1 MMISKVFKILLFLKL
16 VSSTLFSQNVYEG
29 QIFDKKSD
37 VPIANVELYDL
48 ESKSLCTTNK
58 TGSFVFEANQST
70 IRLIAYKD
78 GYEIARLKL
87 LSSVDSIYFM
97 TPLSIDINE
106 VMILEQDDRFSTTN
120 LNDIVDDVIFAG
132 KKSNKI
138 IIKNSFGNTA
148 TNTAR
153 HVFNKIGGLN
163 IFQNDDAGLQLNIG
177 GRGLNPGRS
186 ANFNIRQNNYD
197 ITPDLLGYPESYY
210 TPPTEALKEI
220 QVVRGAASLQY
231 GTQFGGLVNFVFKE
245 PSKEKK
251 LEIITRN
258 TLGSNNLYSN
268 FTSLSGTL
276 NKTSYYSFV
285 NYKNGD
291 GFRANSEYESIN
303 LFAHFRHNI
312 SKKLSSSFE
321 ITYLTYLAQQ
331 AGGLTDQ
338 MFEDNPLQ
346 TNRERNWFE
355 INWLLSNLK
364 FFLELNKS
372 DRLSLNFFAL
382 DANRFT
388 VGYRN
393 VRVDQIDP
401 LLDRDLIKGYFK
413 NYGVESR
420 YINYYKFL
428 NTESVFLAGIKY
440 YKSNN
445 SSQQGPGSSG
455 FDADFNF
462 STNEFPYYPNQSY
475 YNYPNLNTSL
485 FIENIIYLDTNFSI
499 TPGARYEFIDT
510 RAEGYYRSITLN
522 LVNDPIF
529 DTTISSSNSN
539 TRNFVLLGV
548 GLSYKTKSEN
558 ELYGN
563 ISQNYRSVTFS
574 DISIQNPSFI
584 IDPDISDESGYSF
597 DIGYRG
603 VYRSKLKFDFNY
615 FGLRYNNRIGF
626 IPKQIEFLP
635 GFFTVKTQKG
645 NIGDAFIQGI
655 ETLVDY
661 KLSIN
666 RKSKISNYINYAYTV
681 SEYLISGE
689 QNIIGNQVEFV
700 PNHNLKMG
708 IDLLKNKFKCGF
720 QLTYLSDQFTDA
732 TNALESNISGTIG
745 RIPSYYVLDFSGAF
759 KLRSLSLLFGVNNL
773 LNNSYFTR
781 RTTGYPGPG
790 IIPSDLRN
798 YYFTLELT
806 F

>member
-1 MMISKVFKILLFLKL
+1 MMISKGFKILLFLKL
-16 VSSTLFSQNVYEG
+16 VSLTLFSQNIFEG
-29 QIFDKKSD
+29 QLFDKKSN
-37 VPIANVELYDL
+37 VALPAVELYDL
-48 ESKSLCTTNK
+48 ESKFLCTTNK
-58 TGSFVFEANQST
+58 TGSFVFEANQSE
-70 IRLIAYKD
+70 IRIITYKD
-78 GYEIARLKL
+78 GYEIASLKL

-106 VMILEQDDRFSTTN
+106 VMIIEQDDRFSTTN
-120 LNDIVDDVIFAG
+120 LNDVVDDVIFAG

-245 PSKEKK
+245 PSKERK

-291 GFRANSEYESIN
+291 GFRANSKYESIN
-303 LFAHFRHNI
+303 LFAHFRQKI

-338 MFEDNPLQ
+338 MFEEDPLQ

-372 DRLSLNFFAL
+372 DRLSFNFFAL

-428 NTESVFLAGIKY
+428 NTESVFLVGIKY

-462 STNEFPYYPNQSY
+462 SINEFPYYPNQSY

-485 FIENIIYLDTNFSI
+485 FIENIFYLDTNFSI

-529 DTTISSSNSN
+529 DTTISSSSSN
-539 TRNFVLLGV
+539 TRNFALLGV
-548 GLSYKTKSEN
+548 GFSYKTKSEN

-584 IDPDISDESGYSF
+584 IDPEISDESGYSF

-689 QNIIGNQVEFV
+689 QNIVGNQVEFV

-708 IDLLKNKFKCGF
+708 VDLLKNKFKCGF

-732 TNALESNISGTIG
+732 TNAFESNVSGTIG

-759 KLRSLSLLFGVNNL
+759 KLRSLSFLFGVNNL
-773 LNNSYFTR
+773 LNNTYFTR

-798 YYFTLELT
+798 YYFTLQIRI
-806 F
+806 

>member
-1 MMISKVFKILLFLKL
+1 MISKGFKILLFLKL
-16 VSSTLFSQNVYEG
+16 VSLTLWSQNIFEG
-29 QIFDKKSD
+29 QVFDKNSN
-37 VPIANVELYDL
+37 VALSNVELYDL
-48 ESKSLCTTNK
+48 ESRLLCTTNK
-58 TGSFVFEANQST
+58 TGSFVFEENHST
-70 IRLIAYKD
+70 IRIITYKD
-78 GYEIARLKL
+78 GYEIANLKL
-87 LSSVDSIYFM
+87 LSSVDSIYFL

-106 VMILEQDDRFSTTN
+106 VMIVEQDDRFSTTN
-120 LNDIVDDVIFAG
+120 LNDVVDDVIFAG

-138 IIKNSFGNTA
+138 IIKNSFGTTA
-148 TNTAR
+148 TNSAR
-153 HVFNKIGGLN
+153 HIFNKIGGLN

-210 TPPTEALKEI
+210 TPPAEALKEI

-231 GTQFGGLVNFVFKE
+231 GTQFGGLVNFIFKE
-245 PSKEKK
+245 PSTEKK

-258 TLGSNNLYSN
+258 TFGSNALYSN

-303 LFAHFRHNI
+303 LFAHFRQKI

-338 MFEDNPLQ
+338 MFEENPLQ

-372 DRLSLNFFAL
+372 DRLSFNFFAL
-382 DANRFT
+382 DANRLT

-401 LLDRDLIKGYFK
+401 LIDRDLIKGYFK

-420 YINYYKFL
+420 YINYYKLL
-428 NTESVFLAGIKY
+428 NTQSVFLAGIKY
-440 YKSNN
+440 YKSKN

-455 FDADFNF
+455 IDADFNF

-475 YNYPNLNTSL
+475 YDYPNLNTSF
-485 FIENIIYLDTNFSI
+485 FIENIFYVDTNFSI

-522 LVNDPIF
+522 LVNDPVF
-529 DTTISSSNSN
+529 DTTISSSSSN
-539 TRNFVLLGV
+539 TRNFALLGV
-548 GLSYKTKSEN
+548 GFSYKTKSKY

-603 VYRSKLKFDFNY
+603 IYRSKLKFDFNY

-635 GFFTVKTQKG
+635 GFYTVKTQKG
-645 NIGDAFIQGI
+645 NIGDAFIQGV

-700 PNHNLKMG
+700 PTHNLKMG
-708 IDLLKNKFKCGF
+708 VDLLKNKFKCGF

-732 TNALESNISGTIG
+732 TNAFESNVSGTIG
-745 RIPSYYVLDFSGAF
+745 RIPSYYVLDFSSAI
-759 KLRSLSLLFGVNNL
+759 KLRSLSFLFGVNNL
-773 LNNSYFTR
+773 LNNAYFTR

-798 YYFTLELT
+798 YYFTLQLI

>member
-1 MMISKVFKILLFLKL
+1 MMISKVFKILFFIKL
-16 VSSTLFSQNVYEG
+16 VSSTLFSQNVFEG
-29 QIFDKKSD
+29 QIFDIKSD
-37 VPIANVELYDL
+37 VPLTNVELYDL
-48 ESKSLCTTNK
+48 ESKFLCTTNK
-58 TGSFVFEANQST
+58 TGSFVFKANQST
-70 IRLIAYKD
+70 IRLIGYKD
-78 GYEIARLKL
+78 GYEIVTLKL

-106 VMILEQDDRFSTTN
+106 VMIIEQDDRFSTTN
-120 LNDIVDDVIFAG
+120 LNDVVDDVIFAG

-148 TNTAR
+148 ANTAR

-245 PSKEKK
+245 PSKERK
-251 LEIITRN
+251 LGIISRN

-303 LFAHFRHNI
+303 LFAHFRQNI
-312 SKKLSSSFE
+312 SNKISSSFE

-338 MFEDNPLQ
+338 MFEENPLQ

-364 FFLELNKS
+364 FLLELNKS
-372 DRLSLNFFAL
+372 DRLSFNFFAL

-401 LLDRDLIKGYFK
+401 LLERDLIKGYFQ

-428 NTESVFLAGIKY
+428 HTESVFLAGIKY

-462 STNEFPYYPNQSY
+462 STNEFQYYPNQSY

-485 FIENIIYLDTNFSI
+485 FIENIFYLDTNFSI

-539 TRNFVLLGV
+539 TRNFLLLGV
-548 GLSYKTKSEN
+548 GLSYKIKSEN

-584 IDPDISDESGYSF
+584 IDPEISDESGYSF

-689 QNIIGNQVEFV
+689 QNIVGNQVEFV

-708 IDLLKNKFKCGF
+708 VDFLQNKFKCGF

-732 TNALESNISGTIG
+732 TNSFDPNISATIG
-745 RIPSYYVLDFSGAF
+745 RIPSYYILDFSGAF
-759 KLRSLSLLFGVNNL
+759 KLRSLYLLFGVNNL

-798 YYFTLELT
+798 YYFTLQLMI
-806 F
+806 

>member
-1 MMISKVFKILLFLKL
+1 MISKGFKILLFLKL
-16 VSSTLFSQNVYEG
+16 VSLTLFSQNIFEG
-29 QIFDKKSD
+29 QLFDKKSN
-37 VPIANVELYDL
+37 VALPAVELYDL
-48 ESKSLCTTNK
+48 ESKFLCTTNK
-58 TGSFVFEANQST
+58 TGSFVFEANQSE
-70 IRLIAYKD
+70 IRIITYKD
-78 GYEIARLKL
+78 GYEIASLKL

-106 VMILEQDDRFSTTN
+106 VMIIEQDDRFSTTN
-120 LNDIVDDVIFAG
+120 LNDVVDDVIFAG

-245 PSKEKK
+245 PSKERK

-291 GFRANSEYESIN
+291 GFRANSKYESIN
-303 LFAHFRHNI
+303 LFAHFRQKI

-338 MFEDNPLQ
+338 MFEEDPLQ

-372 DRLSLNFFAL
+372 DRLSFNFFAL

-428 NTESVFLAGIKY
+428 NTESVFLVGIKY

-462 STNEFPYYPNQSY
+462 SINEFPYYPNQSY

-485 FIENIIYLDTNFSI
+485 FIENIFYLDTNFSI

-529 DTTISSSNSN
+529 DTTISSSSSN
-539 TRNFVLLGV
+539 TRNFALLGV
-548 GLSYKTKSEN
+548 GFSYKTKSEN

-584 IDPDISDESGYSF
+584 IDPEISDESGYSF

-689 QNIIGNQVEFV
+689 QNIVGNQVEFV

-708 IDLLKNKFKCGF
+708 VDLLKNKFKCGF

-732 TNALESNISGTIG
+732 TNAFESNVSGTIG

-759 KLRSLSLLFGVNNL
+759 KLRSLSFLFGVNNL
-773 LNNSYFTR
+773 LNNTYFTR

-798 YYFTLELT
+798 YYFTLQIRI
-806 F
+806 

>member
-1 MMISKVFKILLFLKL
+1 MISKVFKILLFLKL
-16 VSSTLFSQNVYEG
+16 VSSTLFSQNIFEG

-37 VPIANVELYDL
+37 IPMTNVELYDL
-48 ESKSLCTTNK
+48 ESKLLCTTNK
-58 TGSFVFEANQST
+58 TGSFIFEANQST

-78 GYEIARLKL
+78 GYEIATLKL
-87 LSSVDSIYFM
+87 LSSLDSIYFM
-97 TPLSIDINE
+97 TPLSIDVNE
-106 VMILEQDDRFSTTN
+106 VMIIQQDDRLSTTN
-120 LNDIVDDVIFAG
+120 LNDIVGDVIFAG

-210 TPPTEALKEI
+210 TPPLEALKEI
-220 QVVRGAASLQY
+220 QIVRGAASLQY

-245 PSKEKK
+245 PSNEKK

-258 TLGSNNLYSN
+258 TFGSNALYSN

-303 LFAHFRHNI
+303 LFAHFRQNI
-312 SKKLSSSFE
+312 TKKLSSSFE

-331 AGGLTDQ
+331 AGGLTDK
-338 MFEDNPLQ
+338 MFEENPLQ
-346 TNRERNWFE
+346 TNRERNWFK

-372 DRLSLNFFAL
+372 DKISFNFFAL
-382 DANRFT
+382 DANRLT

-401 LLDRDLIKGYFK
+401 LLDRDLIRGYFK

-420 YINYYKFL
+420 YINYHKFL
-428 NTESVFLAGIKY
+428 NKESIFLAGIKY

-455 FDADFNF
+455 SDADFNF
-462 STNEFPYYPNQSY
+462 GTNEFPYYPNQSY
-475 YNYPNLNTSL
+475 YDYPNLNTSL

-510 RAEGYYRSITLN
+510 RSEGYYRSITLN

-529 DTTISSSNSN
+529 DTTISSSSSN
-539 TRNFVLLGV
+539 TRNFALLGV
-548 GLSYKTKSEN
+548 GFSYKTKLEN

-626 IPKQIEFLP
+626 IPKQVEFLP
-635 GFFTVKTQKG
+635 GFYTVKTQKG
-645 NIGDAFIQGI
+645 NIGDAFIQGV

-661 KLSIN
+661 KFSIN

-681 SEYLISGE
+681 SEYLLSGE

-708 IDLLKNKFKCGF
+708 VELLKNKFKCGF

-732 TNALESNISGTIG
+732 TNAFESNISGTIG

-759 KLRSLSLLFGVNNL
+759 KLRSFSLIYGVNNL

-798 YYFTLELT
+798 YYFTLQLT